1 MEELTPQPSIKVT
14 IFDHSQGEKC
24 QGHCGLDLTSP
35 EVVESITEL
44 LRKRYGEKVQLE
56 YLDLAEP
63 LAQSLHPELVGK
75 IRAENLPLPSLFI
88 NNELRISG
96 YFDIYLL
103 QSVIQAEMEMWY
115 G

>member
-14 IFDHSQGEKC
+14 IFDHSQSEKC
-24 QGHCGLDLTSP
+24 EGRCGLDLTSP
-35 EVVESITEL
+35 EVVESVTEL
-44 LRKRYGEKVQLE
+44 LKKLYGEKVQLE
-56 YLDLAEP
+56 YLDLAETS
-63 LAQSLHPELVGK
+63 AQSLHPELVEK

-88 NNELRISG
+88 NGMLRISG

-103 QSVIQAEMEMWY
+103 QSAIQAEMEMWY